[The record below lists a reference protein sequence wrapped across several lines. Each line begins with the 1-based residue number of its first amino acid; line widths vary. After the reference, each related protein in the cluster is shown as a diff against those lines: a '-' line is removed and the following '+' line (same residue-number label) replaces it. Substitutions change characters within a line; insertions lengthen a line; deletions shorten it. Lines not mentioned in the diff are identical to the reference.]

1 MCSYRRCGGPF
12 ARFGGGLEDPVSTE
26 AATAAARVIER
37 VVTIFYMG
45 VGSNIYCEERMLLC
59 KVDVC
64 LFISVVGDDFF
75 YLIRGGGGGNG
86 VRRTLI
92 KY

>member
-64 LFISVVGDDFF
+64 L
-75 YLIRGGGGGNG
+75 YLWLGM
-86 VRRTLI
+86 TFLI
-92 KY
+92 